1 VFVATV
7 HVRPLSKLQDFNP
20 GHYEPASFLDRGVA
34 LPFTTPLLFGARA
47 RAASDH
53 SGLEVIIANQSGGKG
68 VYILPW
74 AAIPQICAPTLHDRR
89 LWHLLRDKKLL
100 TPLLVREA
108 AEAAA
113 LENLAGRNAATAAEA
128 ARVARRTR
136 EKSTNFALLL
146 HLIKQSEKIIPGRP
160 PPELDEPQLLKQRSQ
175 RAVIESARQLQ
186 LTTEAVAD
194 ALEEVS
200 KACIGFGLPSDEP
213 PAPSRLLLEELGIVA
228 HSITAWQQE
237 LPAGP
242 VASAAGTLLES
253 LQLTLSCARQAAAE
267 CDALLS
273 DIVALLGKSTAK
285 FEGLNERLAR
295 LDWVLDGWDLI
306 LGIWQATPMTDK
318 AHAIMEMSLLVPVLP
333 KQITDW
339 FGVHHDFSKTRRNA
353 SILQQFEASRSGR
366 LIDLIARNEKL
377 IHRQGQR
384 LPAPMNTTRQHGK
397 TNLFVGVG
405 KPSSMSVNFPGS
417 SSRISKPLT
426 KNRFSET
433 RQLVHALAA
442 ASDSALTHVVEILD
456 RLPDRQEADRLLDAA
471 RPRLRQLRPARRLQ
485 FTRLLF
491 LPLDGAIVDN
501 KEWQRGDACLPRCA
515 LPGIAEAVHLAIGEE
530 AARLEAD
537 IAGKTYQ
544 DLGVVD
550 RTGRA
555 LWAAAASHAQKLKP
569 GPRWQESGLRPDDFA
584 PLLRLSAEVW
594 RHAGALWAAI
604 QLADWGPPEE
614 AIKAALT
621 PLAEEQ
627 NTGFAIGL
635 ATLMQKAISPG
646 TVALVAAGL
655 SVRAGS
661 IADAAVDDWLE
672 KARIILPTENLV
684 EAANFAEAFKNAFQ
698 DLENARP
705 SRNSNRAE
713 RLVQLRQDTEVSLR
727 LAYEQGLE
735 AEIFQ
740 QIPSLC
746 RVASPDQITHLES
759 QARALSRIEL
769 IGRRFGMGHGYDGA
783 ARRILMAISEAK
795 QSITPDGLTKLD
807 LARIAEILLGPDLAL
822 DILD

>member
-1 VFVATV
+1 MFVLDV
-7 HVRPLSKLQDFNP
+7 QPQPSSKLQDFNP
-20 GHYEPASFLDRGVA
+20 RHYEPASFLDRGVA

-47 RAASDH
+47 RAAGDH
-53 SGLEVIIANQSGGKG
+53 SGLEVIIANPSGGKG

-74 AAIPQICAPTLHDRR
+74 AAIPQICVPTLHDRR
-89 LWHLLRDKKLL
+89 LWRLLRDKKLL
-100 TPLLVREA
+100 TPLLMREA

-113 LENLAGRNAATAAEA
+113 LENLAGRNAALAAEA

-136 EKSTNFALLL
+136 EKNTNFALLL
-146 HLIKQSEKIIPGRP
+146 HLIKQSEEAIPGRP

-200 KACIGFGLPSDEP
+200 KAYIGFGLPSDEP

-237 LPAGP
+237 LPAGL

-267 CDALLS
+267 CDALLC
-273 DIVALLGKSTAK
+273 DIVALLGNSTAK

-306 LGIWQATPMTDK
+306 LGIWQATPMADK

-333 KQITDW
+333 KQITEW
-339 FGVHHDFSKTRRNA
+339 FGIHHDFSKTRRNA
-353 SILQQFEASRSGR
+353 SILQQFEAWRSGR
-366 LIDLIARNEKL
+366 LVDLIARNEKL

-384 LPAPMNTTRQHGK
+384 LPAPMNATRQYGK
-397 TNLFVGVG
+397 TNLFVGVE

-417 SSRISKPLT
+417 SSRISKPLP

-485 FTRLLF
+485 LTRLLF

-501 KEWQRGDACLPRCA
+501 KEWQRGDVCLPRCA
-515 LPGIAEAVHLAIGEE
+515 LPGIAEAVRLAMGEE
-530 AARLEAD
+530 AARLEAG

-555 LWAAAASHAQKLKP
+555 LWAAVASHAPKLKP
-569 GPRWQESGLRPDDFA
+569 GPRWKDSGLRPDDFA
-584 PLLRLSAEVW
+584 PLLRMATEVW
-594 RHAGALWAAI
+594 QHAGALWAAI

-614 AIKAALT
+614 AIKAALA
-621 PLAEEQ
+621 PLAEAQ

-635 ATLMQKAISPG
+635 ATLMQKATSPG

-655 SVRAGS
+655 SDRAGS

-672 KARIILPTENLV
+672 KARIILPTENLI

-698 DLENARP
+698 DLENAPP

-713 RLVQLRQDTEVSLR
+713 RLVQLRQDAEVSLR

-783 ARRILMAISEAK
+783 AKRILMAISEAK
-795 QSITPDGLTKLD
+795 QSITPEGLTKLD
-807 LARIAEILLGPDLAL
+807 LARIAEILLGPDMAL
-822 DILD
+822 DVLD